1 MIVEFLINNIYIFFF
16 FKCALHFNQA
26 HDCALCL
33 GSKRL
38 LHLSASLAF
47 TNTKWFWQDGKR
59 EGESERVWLEWGLF
73 LPRPTFLGGLVISL
87 IVSLHG
93 KLPICPSP
101 LPHHVSFFFFFKLK
115 RGVFFFFFLRV
126 NLRVKFIQ
134 ISFSIISFFFSI
146 KQKSFSPH
154 QTHMRENLNLFYP
167 LLFNPH
173 HFLSPIPWL
182 NDT

>member
-1 MIVEFLINNIYIFFF
+1 MNYTIFFFNLYDNLIIWLLNFSLIIYIYIYFF

-26 HDCALCL
+26 HNCALCL

-115 RGVFFFFFLRV
+115 RGVFFFFFFV
-126 NLRVKFIQ
+126 
-134 ISFSIISFFFSI
+134 
-146 KQKSFSPH
+146 
-154 QTHMRENLNLFYP
+154 
-167 LLFNPH
+167 
-173 HFLSPIPWL
+173 
-182 NDT
+182 